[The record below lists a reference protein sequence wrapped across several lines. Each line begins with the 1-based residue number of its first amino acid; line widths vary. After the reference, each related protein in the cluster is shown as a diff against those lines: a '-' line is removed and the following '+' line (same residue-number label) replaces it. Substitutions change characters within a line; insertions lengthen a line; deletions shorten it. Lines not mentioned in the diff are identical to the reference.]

1 MPFPK
6 KLKIVYDR
14 LGCIGAAACASIDPI
29 NFVMNTSDGKADL
42 TKSEMQENKSVKIL
56 EVANQEELTRVVESA
71 KACPVNI
78 IEIVDLETNQKL
90 APV

>member
-1 MPFPK
+1 MAFPK

-42 TKSEMQENKSVKIL
+42 TKASQESGKFVKIM
-56 EVANQEELTRVVESA
+56 EVADQNELTRIVEGA
-71 KACPVNI
+71 KVCPVNV
-78 IEIVDLETNQKL
+78 IEVFDIETNQKL

>member
-1 MPFPK
+1 MAFPK

-42 TKSEMQENKSVKIL
+42 AKASQESGKFVKIM
-56 EVANQEELTRVVESA
+56 EVADQNELTRIVEGA
-71 KACPVNI
+71 KVCPVNV
-78 IEIVDLETNQKL
+78 IEVFDIETNQKL

>member
-6 KLKIVYDR
+6 KLKVVYDR
-14 LGCIGAAACASIDPI
+14 NGCIGAAACASIDPI
-29 NFVMNTSDGKADL
+29 NFVMNAGDGKADL
-42 TKSEMQENKSVKIL
+42 TGSEKEGIYSVKIVSVSN
-56 EVANQEELTRVVESA
+56 EQELTRVVESA

-78 IEIVDLETNQKL
+78 IEVRDLETGEKL

>member
-1 MPFPK
+1 MSFPK

-56 EVANQEELTRVVESA
+56 EVANQEELTRIVESA

-78 IEIVDLETNQKL
+78 IEVVDTETGEKL